1 MPHIGLEKDNLAER
15 IAEKIKAA
23 IAFEGEHQFINAVGK
38 SGDFASFVQ
47 SQAKEAQKKYKNNSH
62 WLTIDNLMERYRF
75 LDMSS
80 RNLTCKKILRALDE
94 ILESKNLIQ
103 EKSNEVPEA
112 IDPDLDIS
120 NLNIQFIKG
129 IGPRLAEK
137 LKKLGI
143 ETCEDLL
150 HYLPRDHISYNESSR
165 ISELEIDSDVTILGV
180 VKNITAFKS
189 PKKNL
194 VILTVVIQ
202 DDSGKIKIPKFFQGN
217 SSHFY
222 LKQYKTQLPIG
233 SHVIAVGTVKPDK
246 FSKQKVLNN
255 AMVEIV
261 SEEFS
266 EDQDRSEN
274 IHTAKIVPIY
284 PLTEGLSLMNLRRLI
299 FHTLKSY
306 KNNLKEFIPKQILE
320 VNHLLGYKEAIK
332 EVHFPESIEEKNNAI
347 ERLVFSEFFLMQLR
361 FMQLRYEHRQNHEGI
376 AFNCFEN
383 GLVDKFIASLPFKL
397 TTAQKRV
404 FFNEILV
411 DMISKQPMHR
421 LVQGDVGSGKTVVA
435 FLAILVAIADG
446 YQAAIMAP
454 TEILAEQ
461 HYKKFCAWVKD
472 MSEELNLRVGL
483 LIGKQKTAEKRANME
498 GIASGAVNIAVG
510 THALIQDKVQFQNLG
525 LVVIDEQHRFGVK
538 QREALARKV
547 DDNASHYLAR
557 QENVSDARH
566 VKRREPE
573 FTDVNEDSRSEHN
586 AADDHFHRAKRAKTV
601 EKLFMTATP
610 IPRTLCLAMHGDL
623 DLSEIDTM
631 PEGRMPIITKLIT
644 KKAEAHSLIKDEI
657 AKGNQAYIVFPLIE
671 ESETLS
677 AQAATVEYEKLK
689 EAKFKK
695 YNIGL
700 IHGRLKDDEKEQVM
714 QDFRSGKL
722 QILVSTTVIEVGVDV
737 PNATVILIE
746 SAERFGLAQLHQLR
760 GRVGRNDKQSY
771 CLLTTNSKTDT
782 TRERLSIMEKTNNGF
797 VLAQEDL
804 RIRGAGDLTG
814 LKQSGVPESALQGLI
829 DQEELLTLAR
839 RSADELIKANPDL
852 SKHQILK
859 ERLERSAYAANY
871 DAG

>member
-1 MPHIGLEKDNLAER
+1 MIIADN
-15 IAEKIKAA
+15 IPEKIKAA
-23 IAFEGEHQFINAVGK
+23 IKFEAEHQFINAIGK

-47 SQAKEAQKKYKNNSH
+47 SQARQALKKARNNPH
-62 WLTIDNLMERYRF
+62 WLTISNLMERYKF

-80 RNLTCKKILRALDE
+80 RNLTCKKILRSLEELAETEKLISEKTKEE
-94 ILESKNLIQ
+94 I
-103 EKSNEVPEA
+103 
-112 IDPDLDIS
+112 IDPNLDIS
-120 NLNIQFIKG
+120 ELKVQFIKG
-129 IGPRLAEK
+129 VGPKLAEK
-137 LKKLGI
+137 LGKLGI
-143 ETCEDLL
+143 ETCLDLL
-150 HYLPRDHISYNESSR
+150 HYLPRDHISYETASQ
-165 ISELEIDSDVTILGV
+165 IAELELEQDVTILGM
-180 VKNITAFKS
+180 VKSISAFKS

-194 VILTVVIQ
+194 VILNITIQ
-202 DDSGKIKIPKFFQGN
+202 DNSGKIKIPKFFQGN

-222 LKQYKTQLPIG
+222 LRQYKEQLPIN

-246 FSKQKVLNN
+246 FSKQKILHN
-255 AMVEIV
+255 AMVEVV

-266 EDQDRSEN
+266 EKDRSDES

-284 PLTEGLSLMNLRRLI
+284 PLTEGVSLMNLRKLI
-299 FHTLKSY
+299 FHSLKSY
-306 KNNLKEFIPKQILE
+306 KNNLKEFIPKQVLE
-320 VNHLLGYKEAIK
+320 ANHLRRYRESI
-332 EVHFPESIEEKNNAI
+332 EDIHFPQSIEEKNLAI
-347 ERLVFSEFFLMQLR
+347 ERLVFNEFFLMQLR
-361 FMQLRYEHRQNHEGI
+361 FMQLRFEHKEKHQGI

-397 TTAQKRV
+397 TAAQKRV

-421 LVQGDVGSGKTVVA
+421 LVQGDVGSGKTIVA

-461 HYKKFCAWVKD
+461 HYKKFCSWVQS
-472 MSEELNLRVGL
+472 MNEELQLRVGL
-483 LIGKQKTAEKRANME
+483 LIGKQKSAEKRASLE
-498 GIASGAVNIAVG
+498 GLANGSINIAVG
-510 THALIQDKVQFQNLG
+510 THALIQDKVNFQKLG
-525 LVVIDEQHRFGVK
+525 LIVIDEQHRFGVK

-547 DDNASHYLAR
+547 D
-557 QENVSDARH
+557 
-566 VKRREPE
+566 
-573 FTDVNEDSRSEHN
+573 NEYSES
-586 AADDHFHRAKRAKTV
+586 KTV

-623 DLSEIDTM
+623 DLSEIDEM
-631 PEGRMPIITKLIT
+631 PAGRQEIITKLIS
-644 KKAEAHSLIKDEI
+644 KKSEAHSLIKDEI

-677 AQAATVEYEKLK
+677 AQAATVEYEKLRQG
-689 EAKFKK
+689 KFKK
-695 YNIGL
+695 YTMGL

-714 QDFRSGKL
+714 EDFRDGKL

-771 CLLTTNSKTDT
+771 CLLTSNSKTET
-782 TRERLSIMEKTNNGF
+782 TRERLSIMEKTSNGF
-797 VLAQEDL
+797 ILAQEDL

-814 LKQSGVPESALQGLI
+814 LKQSGVPESALQALI
-829 DQEELLTLAR
+829 DQEELLAAAR
-839 RSADELIKANPDL
+839 KSAQELINTNPDL
-852 SKHQILK
+852 SNHPRLK
-859 ERLERSAYAANY
+859 TRLDKSSYAANY